1 MSAVVPG
8 ARRALIAPRWRPGAV
23 PAVIA
28 ALVLA
33 LLLLAAVWPS
43 LIAPGSPT
51 ATDARAGTLP
61 PGAEHWFGTD
71 RSGRDVFTRVVH
83 GAGASLGLG
92 IGATAFALVVGG
104 LLGALAGLAPRR
116 VDGVLARA
124 VDVLMA
130 LPEFLVALLLIA
142 ILGPGTGSVLIAVAL
157 AAVPAYARV
166 ARVRTQQLAR
176 SAFVE
181 SALVLG
187 QRPWRRVLRHVV
199 PNLLGPLLTMAALG
213 LGTAIVSAAGLGF
226 LGLGATPP
234 APEWG
239 VLLSEGRNLLGTA
252 WWVAVFPGAAI
263 TLSVVCA
270 SVLGR
275 WLGGRR

>member
-8 ARRALIAPRWRPGAV
+8 ARRALLAPRWRPGAV
-23 PAVIA
+23 PALIA
-28 ALVLA
+28 AAVLLVLLVAA
-33 LLLLAAVWPS
+33 LAPA

-61 PGAEHWFGTD
+61 PSPEHWFGTD

-83 GAGASLGLG
+83 GTGASLGLG
-92 IGATAFALVVGG
+92 LGATGLALVAGG
-104 LLGALAGLAPRR
+104 LLGTLAGLAPRR

-142 ILGPGTGSVLIAVAL
+142 ILGPGTGSVLVAVAL

-187 QRPWRRVLRHVV
+187 QRPWRRVLRHVL

-263 TLSVVCA
+263 TASVVCA

>member
-8 ARRALIAPRWRPGAV
+8 ARRALVLPRWRPGAA
-23 PAVIA
+23 PALIA
-28 ALVLA
+28 AVVLA
-33 LLLLAAVWPS
+33 LLLLAALWPS

-92 IGATAFALVVGG
+92 LGATGLALVAGG

-142 ILGPGTGSVLIAVAL
+142 ILGPGTGSVLVAVAL

-187 QRPWRRVLRHVV
+187 QRPWKRVLRHVL

-263 TLSVVCA
+263 TVSVVCA